1 MIEDDT
7 MARQSA
13 MDLALKL
20 SLEQILLE
28 LQPDQVPV
36 AYLEQ
41 AVVEMADGSIKT
53 YDSKAYK
60 RLLNAMN
67 KNPKKK
73 SQIVGARVM
82 FNLTDAKL
90 DIKSITNS
98 IFSNFVLDKPVV
110 AKKTRAKGSNPSKAP
125 KITKKPVAKK
135 RPLKK

>member
-1 MIEDDT
+1 MIEDNT
-7 MARQSA
+7 MAKQSA

-41 AVVEMADGSIKT
+41 AVVEMADGSIKV

-67 KNPKKK
+67 KDPSKK
-73 SQIVGARVM
+73 SEIVGAKVM
-82 FNLTDAKL
+82 FNLTDAKS
-90 DIKSITNS
+90 DIKNITNR
-98 IFSNFVLDKPVV
+98 IFSNFVLEKHVV
-110 AKKTRAKGSNPSKAP
+110 KQSKKSNKNYKIQSKQ
-125 KITKKPVAKK
+125 KN
-135 RPLKK
+135 RRNSN